1 MEVLE
6 AIKSVKSVS
15 KYKPDPV
22 PEQKVQA
29 VVNAA
34 RFALS
39 ADNLQPWKFI
49 VVSDEDAKRKLAGAC
64 TNGKHMADAP
74 LVVVACAR
82 LDEAV
87 AMIGGYMNSYP
98 VDVGMALANVTVA
111 ATSEGLG
118 TSWIFTFNEEKVKSL
133 LKIPADAH
141 VVGLTPLGIPEA
153 YEAPAGRKHLSEI
166 LAAPPRAGIDGP
178 ARPHSRQRRL
188 LQRMRSGNAARRQIV
203 RPVRRAVRRLDA
215 GRPVPDLQFD

>member
-64 TNGKHMADAP
+64 TNGRHMADAP

-87 AMIGGYMNSYP
+87 AMIGGYMNSDP
-98 VDVGMALANVTVA
+98 GDLGMALANVTGA
-111 ATSEGLG
+111 APGGGVGS
-118 TSWIFTFNEEKVKSL
+118 SRSFTLHQGHGE
-133 LKIPADAH
+133 
-141 VVGLTPLGIPEA
+141 TPL
-153 YEAPAGRKHLSEI
+153 
-166 LAAPPRAGIDGP
+166 
-178 ARPHSRQRRL
+178 
-188 LQRMRSGNAARRQIV
+188 
-203 RPVRRAVRRLDA
+203 
-215 GRPVPDLQFD
+215 

>member
-1 MEVLE
+1 MAVPPDETDLLSSRRIPPIPESRRNNDPETLIITTPNRTPRDDMEALE

-39 ADNLQPWKFI
+39 ADNFQPWKFI
-49 VVSDEDAKRKLAGAC
+49 VVSDEDAKRKLAGAR

-87 AMIGGYMNSYP
+87 AMICGYMNSDP
-98 VDVGMALANVTVA
+98 VDLRIALSKVNVAGPGEGVGAPSV
-111 ATSEGLG
+111 
-118 TSWIFTFNEEKVKSL
+118 FTFNEGKAKSL
-133 LKIPADAH
+133 LKLPAH
-141 VVGLTPLGIPEA
+141 GH
-153 YEAPAGRKHLSEI
+153 R
-166 LAAPPRAGIDGP
+166 
-178 ARPHSRQRRL
+178 
-188 LQRMRSGNAARRQIV
+188 
-203 RPVRRAVRRLDA
+203 
-215 GRPVPDLQFD
+215 

>member
-39 ADNLQPWKFI
+39 ADNFQPWKFI

-87 AMIGGYMNSYP
+87 AMVGGILKPYP
-98 VDVGMALANVTVA
+98 GGVGIARGNR
-111 ATSEGLG
+111 
-118 TSWIFTFNEEKVKSL
+118 
-133 LKIPADAH
+133 
-141 VVGLTPLGIPEA
+141 PL
-153 YEAPAGRKHLSEI
+153 
-166 LAAPPRAGIDGP
+166 
-178 ARPHSRQRRL
+178 
-188 LQRMRSGNAARRQIV
+188 
-203 RPVRRAVRRLDA
+203 
-215 GRPVPDLQFD
+215 

>member
-6 AIKSVKSVS
+6 AIKSAKSVS

-29 VVNAA
+29 VMNAA
-34 RFALS
+34 RFAPS
-39 ADNLQPWKFI
+39 AENLQPWKFI

-64 TNGKHMADAP
+64 TNGRHMVDAP
-74 LVVVACAR
+74 LVIVACAR

-87 AMIGGYMNSYP
+87 ATIGGYMNSYP
-98 VDVGMALANVTVA
+98 VDLGMALANVTVA

-118 TSWIFTFNEEKVKSL
+118 TSWVFAFNEEKVRSL
-133 LKIPADAH
+133 LSIPADAH

-153 YEAPAGRKHLSEI
+153 YEPPAGRKHLSEI
-166 LAAPPRAGIDGP
+166 L
-178 ARPHSRQRRL
+178 SY
-188 LQRMRSGNAARRQIV
+188 NAYE
-203 RPVRRAVRRLDA
+203 
-215 GRPVPDLQFD
+215 

>member
-1 MEVLE
+1 MEALE

-34 RFALS
+34 RFAVLGG
-39 ADNLQPWKFI
+39 NIQPWKFI

-64 TNGKHMADAP
+64 TNAKHLADAP
-74 LVVVACAR
+74 LVVVGCAR

-98 VDVGMALANVTVA
+98 VDLGMALANVTVA

-118 TSWIFTFNEEKVKSL
+118 TSWVFAFNEEKVRSL
-133 LKIPADAH
+133 LSIPADAR

-153 YEAPAGRKHLSEI
+153 FEPPAGRKHLSEI
-166 LAAPPRAGIDGP
+166 L
-178 ARPHSRQRRL
+178 SY
-188 LQRMRSGNAARRQIV
+188 NAYE
-203 RPVRRAVRRLDA
+203 
-215 GRPVPDLQFD
+215 

>member
-1 MEVLE
+1 MEALE

-34 RFALS
+34 RFAVS
-39 ADNLQPWKFI
+39 ADNIQPWKFI

-64 TNGKHMADAP
+64 TNGRHMTDAP

-98 VDVGMALANVTVA
+98 GDLGLAPANGTLA
-111 ATSEGLG
+111 ATSEGVG
-118 TSWIFTFNEEKVKSL
+118 ASRIFTFYQEKVRSPPS
-133 LKIPADAH
+133 IPAH
-141 VVGLTPLGIPEA
+141 PRGLGVTPPGHPEA
-153 YEAPAGRKHLSEI
+153 FR
-166 LAAPPRAGIDGP
+166 
-178 ARPHSRQRRL
+178 
-188 LQRMRSGNAARRQIV
+188 
-203 RPVRRAVRRLDA
+203 
-215 GRPVPDLQFD
+215 

>member
-34 RFALS
+34 RFAVS
-39 ADNLQPWKFI
+39 ADNIQPWKFI

-64 TNGKHMADAP
+64 TNGRHMADAP
-74 LVVVACAR
+74 LV
-82 LDEAV
+82 
-87 AMIGGYMNSYP
+87 
-98 VDVGMALANVTVA
+98 
-111 ATSEGLG
+111 
-118 TSWIFTFNEEKVKSL
+118 
-133 LKIPADAH
+133 ADAH

-153 YEAPAGRKHLSEI
+153 YEAPAGRKQLSEI
-166 LAAPPRAGIDGP
+166 LAY
-178 ARPHSRQRRL
+178 
-188 LQRMRSGNAARRQIV
+188 NAY
-203 RPVRRAVRRLDA
+203 D
-215 GRPVPDLQFD
+215 

>member
-1 MEVLE
+1 MEALE
-6 AIKSVKSVS
+6 AIESVNSGS
-15 KYKPDPV
+15 QYTPDPF

-34 RFALS
+34 RFAVS
-39 ADNLQPWKFI
+39 ADNIQPWKFI

-64 TNGKHMADAP
+64 TNAKHLADAP

-98 VDVGMALANVTVA
+98 VDLGMALANVTVA

-118 TSWIFTFNEEKVKSL
+118 TSWVFTFNEENVKSL
-133 LKIPADAH
+133 LNTPADAP
-141 VVGLTPLGIPEA
+141 VVRLTPLGLPE
-153 YEAPAGRKHLSEI
+153 
-166 LAAPPRAGIDGP
+166 D
-178 ARPHSRQRRL
+178 
-188 LQRMRSGNAARRQIV
+188 
-203 RPVRRAVRRLDA
+203 
-215 GRPVPDLQFD
+215 

>member
-22 PEQKVQA
+22 PESKVQA
-29 VVNAA
+29 LVNAA
-34 RFALS
+34 RFALP

-133 LKIPADAH
+133 LHIPADAKTCARCGEPFEGTMQA
-141 VVGLTPLGIPEA
+141 VLCPICNSINPAASTECLNCNAKFPEA
-153 YEAPAGRKHLSEI
+153 GLDEAPPPTGPESPEEAYLRKILQLSREK
-166 LAAPPRAGIDGP
+166 
-178 ARPHSRQRRL
+178 ARNRGGS
-188 LQRMRSGNAARRQIV
+188 
-203 RPVRRAVRRLDA
+203 
-215 GRPVPDLQFD
+215 

>member
-1 MEVLE
+1 MEALE

-15 KYKPDPV
+15 KFKPNPV

-29 VVNAA
+29 VMNAA
-34 RFALS
+34 RS
-39 ADNLQPWKFI
+39 AQSAENLQPWKFI

-64 TNGKHMADAP
+64 TNSKHMADAP

-98 VDVGMALANVTVA
+98 VDVGMAIAHLTVA

-118 TSWIFTFNEEKVKSL
+118 TSWVFSFNEEKVKAL
-133 LKIPADAH
+133 LGIPQDAR
-141 VVGLTPLGIPEA
+141 VVGLTPMGVPEA
-153 YEAPAGRKHLSEI
+153 QEPPSGRKHLAEI
-166 LAAPPRAGIDGP
+166 LAY
-178 ARPHSRQRRL
+178 
-188 LQRMRSGNAARRQIV
+188 NAYE
-203 RPVRRAVRRLDA
+203 
-215 GRPVPDLQFD
+215 

>member
-34 RFALS
+34 RFAVS
-39 ADNLQPWKFI
+39 ADNIQPWKFI

-64 TNGKHMADAP
+64 TNAKHLADAH
-74 LVVVACAR
+74 LLVVACAR

-98 VDVGMALANVTVA
+98 VDLGMALAKVTVA
-111 ATSEGLG
+111 ATSAGLG
-118 TSWIFTFNEEKVKSL
+118 TSWVFAFNEEKVRSL
-133 LKIPADAH
+133 LSIPADAR
-141 VVGLTPLGIPEA
+141 VVGLAPLGIPRALE
-153 YEAPAGRKHLSEI
+153 
-166 LAAPPRAGIDGP
+166 PP
-178 ARPHSRQRRL
+178 
-188 LQRMRSGNAARRQIV
+188 AARRQPSEII
-203 RPVRRAVRRLDA
+203 ADNAYDA
-215 GRPVPDLQFD
+215 

>member
-49 VVSDEDAKRKLAGAC
+49 VVSDEDAKR
-64 TNGKHMADAP
+64 KHMADAP

-166 LAAPPRAGIDGP
+166 LAY
-178 ARPHSRQRRL
+178 
-188 LQRMRSGNAARRQIV
+188 NAYE
-203 RPVRRAVRRLDA
+203 
-215 GRPVPDLQFD
+215 

>member
-6 AIKSVKSVS
+6 AIKAVKSVS

-34 RFALS
+34 RFAVS
-39 ADNLQPWKFI
+39 ADNIQPWKFI

-64 TNGKHMADAP
+64 TNAKHLADAP

-98 VDVGMALANVTVA
+98 VDLGMALANVTVA

-118 TSWIFTFNEEKVKSL
+118 TSWVFAFNEEKVRSL
-133 LKIPADAH
+133 LSIPAHAPG
-141 VVGLTPLGIPEA
+141 VGVTPPGLPEA
-153 YEAPAGRKHLSEI
+153 FQPPAGRKQ
-166 LAAPPRAGIDGP
+166 PPAIP
-178 ARPHSRQRRL
+178 SY
-188 LQRMRSGNAARRQIV
+188 
-203 RPVRRAVRRLDA
+203 
-215 GRPVPDLQFD
+215 

>member
-15 KYKPDPV
+15 KFKPDPV

-34 RFALS
+34 RFAPS
-39 ADNLQPWKFI
+39 AENLQPWKFI
-49 VVSDEDAKRKLAGAC
+49 VVTDEDTKRKLAGAC
-64 TNGKHMADAP
+64 TNAKHMVDAP

-87 AMIGGYMNSYP
+87 AMTGGYMNSYP
-98 VDVGMALANVTVA
+98 VDLGMALAHVTVA
-111 ATSEGLG
+111 ASGEGLG
-118 TSWIFTFNEEKVKSL
+118 TSWIFAFNEEKVKSL
-133 LKIPADAH
+133 LKIPADAR

-153 YEAPAGRKHLSEI
+153 YEASPGRKHLSEI
-166 LAAPPRAGIDGP
+166 L
-178 ARPHSRQRRL
+178 SY
-188 LQRMRSGNAARRQIV
+188 NAYE
-203 RPVRRAVRRLDA
+203 
-215 GRPVPDLQFD
+215 

>member
-39 ADNLQPWKFI
+39 ADNFQPWKFI
-49 VVSDEDAKRKLAGAC
+49 VVSDEDAKRELAGAC

-87 AMIGGYMNSYP
+87 AMIGGDIKSYP
-98 VDVGMALANVTVA
+98 GAVGI
-111 ATSEGLG
+111 G
-118 TSWIFTFNEEKVKSL
+118 
-133 LKIPADAH
+133 
-141 VVGLTPLGIPEA
+141 PL
-153 YEAPAGRKHLSEI
+153 
-166 LAAPPRAGIDGP
+166 
-178 ARPHSRQRRL
+178 
-188 LQRMRSGNAARRQIV
+188 
-203 RPVRRAVRRLDA
+203 
-215 GRPVPDLQFD
+215 